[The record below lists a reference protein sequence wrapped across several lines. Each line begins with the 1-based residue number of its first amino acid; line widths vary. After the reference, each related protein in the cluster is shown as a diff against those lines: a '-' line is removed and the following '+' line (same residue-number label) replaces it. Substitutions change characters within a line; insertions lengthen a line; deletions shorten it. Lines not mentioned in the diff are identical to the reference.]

1 MSAGVFHGRGEQV
14 HHRSICLVH
23 LRTTRRPER
32 LETVS
37 RGTVL
42 RGAIRS
48 HGAHS
53 NDRELV
59 QSETGTVFLHSNS
72 FPGFLEKIIVLE
84 KPEKNQSRNSR
95 KLL

>member
-1 MSAGVFHGRGEQV
+1 MSAGVFHGRGQQV

-23 LRTTRRPER
+23 LRTIRRPER